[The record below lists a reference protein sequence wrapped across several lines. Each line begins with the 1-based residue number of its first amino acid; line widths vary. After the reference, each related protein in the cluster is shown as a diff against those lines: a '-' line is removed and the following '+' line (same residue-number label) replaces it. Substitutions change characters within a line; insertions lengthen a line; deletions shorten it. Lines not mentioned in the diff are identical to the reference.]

1 MSDEPGPG
9 PAGGAE
15 PPAGG
20 PRWLTRNVRVLS
32 AVSLAQDAASELLY
46 PVLPLFITG
55 VLGAPPVAVG
65 VIEGVA
71 EGSAAAAKYVS
82 GRVSDRSGRKP
93 LVRLGYGLAA
103 LGKVIVAMAW
113 IWPVVLAGRVVDRLG
128 KGIRGAP
135 RDALLAEDVE
145 QGDLGKVYGFHRT
158 ADTLGAVI
166 GPLAGLAILAA
177 TQDNLRAA
185 LWIAVI
191 PAVLSVLLVG
201 LAREKAPTAPAVKPA
216 EDGTPVERV
225 RVPLPQRVRRVSLLL
240 ALIAVVNFP
249 DALVL
254 LRVSE
259 VGFSAMG
266 VVGVYLLYN
275 LVYSAVS
282 YPAGALSDRLP
293 RARVYALGAGL
304 LRGRLPRARPRRRR
318 LGGRGADARLRG
330 LQRAH
335 RRGGQGVDHVPHPAC
350 PAWPR
355 AGAVPGA
362 QRRRGPA
369 RGPVG
374 RARLGAR
381 PGLRRGAARGLRI
394 GRRGGGGGPVGGGPP
409 ARLRR
414 ASGGHWRASAEPV
427 ARAYWYA
434 GSFIGPID
442 SDRTGCS
449 NRGIAVPG

>member
-9 PAGGAE
+9 PGEVAG
-15 PPAGG
+15 PPPGG

-82 GRVSDRSGRKP
+82 GRLSDRSGRKP

-145 QGDLGKVYGFHRT
+145 QGDLGKVYGFHRM

-191 PAVLSVLLVG
+191 PAVLSVFLVG
-201 LAREKAPTAPAVKPA
+201 LAREKAPTAPAATQA

-266 VVGVYLLYN
+266 VVAVYLLYN

-293 RARVYALGAGL
+293 RARVYALGLACFAVGYLGLGLVDGGWAVVALMLVYGGFNGLTDGVGKAWITSLTPPAQRGHAQGLFQGLSGGAVLLAGL
-304 LRGRLPRARPRRRR
+304 WAGLTWEIGPGSGVVPLVISGSVAAVAAVGLWVAGRR
-318 LGGRGADARLRG
+318 LG
-330 LQRAH
+330 
-335 RRGGQGVDHVPHPAC
+335 
-350 PAWPR
+350 
-355 AGAVPGA
+355 
-362 QRRRGPA
+362 
-369 RGPVG
+369 
-374 RARLGAR
+374 
-381 PGLRRGAARGLRI
+381 
-394 GRRGGGGGPVGGGPP
+394 
-409 ARLRR
+409 
-414 ASGGHWRASAEPV
+414 
-427 ARAYWYA
+427 
-434 GSFIGPID
+434 
-442 SDRTGCS
+442 
-449 NRGIAVPG
+449 

>member
-9 PAGGAE
+9 SAEVAG
-15 PPAGG
+15 PPPGG

-65 VIEGVA
+65 AIEGVA
-71 EGSAAAAKYVS
+71 EGTAAAAKYVS
-82 GRVSDRSGRKP
+82 GRLSDRSGRKP

-145 QGDLGKVYGFHRT
+145 QGDLGQVYGFHRM

-177 TQDNLRAA
+177 TQEDLRAA

-201 LAREKAPTAPAVKPA
+201 LAREKAPAVPAPPLA
-216 EDGTPVERV
+216 EDGAPVERV

-240 ALIAVVNFP
+240 ALIAIVNFP

-293 RARVYALGAGL
+293 RARVYALGLACFAVGYLGLGLVDGGWAVVALMLVYGGFNGLTDGVGKAWITSLTPPAQRGHAQGLFQGLSGGAVLLAGL
-304 LRGRLPRARPRRRR
+304 WAGLAWELGPGSGVVPLVISGSFAAVAAVGLWVAGPR
-318 LGGRGADARLRG
+318 LG
-330 LQRAH
+330 
-335 RRGGQGVDHVPHPAC
+335 
-350 PAWPR
+350 
-355 AGAVPGA
+355 
-362 QRRRGPA
+362 
-369 RGPVG
+369 
-374 RARLGAR
+374 
-381 PGLRRGAARGLRI
+381 
-394 GRRGGGGGPVGGGPP
+394 
-409 ARLRR
+409 
-414 ASGGHWRASAEPV
+414 
-427 ARAYWYA
+427 
-434 GSFIGPID
+434 
-442 SDRTGCS
+442 
-449 NRGIAVPG
+449 

>member
-1 MSDEPGPG
+1 MSDDAGPRSAEV
-9 PAGGAE
+9 PE
-15 PPAGG
+15 PPPRG

-103 LGKVIVAMAW
+103 LGKVIVALAW

-145 QGDLGKVYGFHRT
+145 PGDLGRVYGFHRM

-201 LAREKAPTAPAVKPA
+201 LAREKAPEAPAPPLA
-216 EDGTPVERV
+216 EGGAPVERV
-225 RVPLPQRVRRVSLLL
+225 RAPLPQRVRRVSLLL
-240 ALIAVVNFP
+240 ALIAIVNFP

-259 VGFSAMG
+259 LGFSAMG

-293 RARVYALGAGL
+293 RARVYALGLACFAVGYLGLGLVDGGWAVVALMLVYGGFNGLTDGVGKAWITSLTPPAQRGHAQGLFQGLSGGAVLLAGL
-304 LRGRLPRARPRRRR
+304 WAGLAWEVGPGSGVVPLVISGSVAAVAAVGLWVAGRR
-318 LGGRGADARLRG
+318 LG
-330 LQRAH
+330 
-335 RRGGQGVDHVPHPAC
+335 
-350 PAWPR
+350 
-355 AGAVPGA
+355 
-362 QRRRGPA
+362 
-369 RGPVG
+369 
-374 RARLGAR
+374 
-381 PGLRRGAARGLRI
+381 
-394 GRRGGGGGPVGGGPP
+394 
-409 ARLRR
+409 
-414 ASGGHWRASAEPV
+414 
-427 ARAYWYA
+427 
-434 GSFIGPID
+434 
-442 SDRTGCS
+442 
-449 NRGIAVPG
+449 

>member
-1 MSDEPGPG
+1 
-9 PAGGAE
+9 
-15 PPAGG
+15 
-20 PRWLTRNVRVLS
+20 VRVLS

-71 EGSAAAAKYVS
+71 EGGAAAAKYAS

-145 QGDLGKVYGFHRT
+145 PGDLGKVYGFHRM

-201 LAREKAPTAPAVKPA
+201 LARERPPTAPAAPPA
-216 EDGTPVERV
+216 ADGTAVERG
-225 RVPLPQRVRRVSLLL
+225 RAPLPQRVRRVSLLL
-240 ALIAVVNFP
+240 ALIALVNFP

-293 RARVYALGAGL
+293 RARVYALGLACFAVGYLGLGLVDGGWAVVALMLVYGGFNGLTDGVGKAWITSLTPAAQRGHAQGLFQGLSGGAVLLAGL
-304 LRGRLPRARPRRRR
+304 WAGLAWELGPGSGVVPLVVSGSVAAVAAAGLWVAGRR
-318 LGGRGADARLRG
+318 LG
-330 LQRAH
+330 
-335 RRGGQGVDHVPHPAC
+335 
-350 PAWPR
+350 
-355 AGAVPGA
+355 
-362 QRRRGPA
+362 
-369 RGPVG
+369 
-374 RARLGAR
+374 
-381 PGLRRGAARGLRI
+381 
-394 GRRGGGGGPVGGGPP
+394 
-409 ARLRR
+409 
-414 ASGGHWRASAEPV
+414 
-427 ARAYWYA
+427 
-434 GSFIGPID
+434 
-442 SDRTGCS
+442 
-449 NRGIAVPG
+449 

>member
-1 MSDEPGPG
+1 MSDEPGRG
-9 PAGGAE
+9 PAEAAE
-15 PPAGG
+15 PSAGG

-113 IWPVVLAGRVVDRLG
+113 IWPVVLVGRVVDRLG

-145 QGDLGKVYGFHRT
+145 PGDLGKVYGFHRT

-201 LAREKAPTAPAVKPA
+201 LARENAPPAPAVTPA
-216 EDGTPVERV
+216 EDGAPAVRV

-275 LVYSAVS
+275 LVYSVVS

-293 RARVYALGAGL
+293 RARVYALGLACFAVGYLGLGLVDGGWAVVALMLVYGGFNGLTDGVGKAWITSLTPPAQRGHAQGLFQGLSGGAVLLAGL
-304 LRGRLPRARPRRRR
+304 WAGLAWELGPGSGVVPLVVSGSVAAVAAAGLWVAGRR
-318 LGGRGADARLRG
+318 LG
-330 LQRAH
+330 
-335 RRGGQGVDHVPHPAC
+335 
-350 PAWPR
+350 
-355 AGAVPGA
+355 
-362 QRRRGPA
+362 
-369 RGPVG
+369 
-374 RARLGAR
+374 
-381 PGLRRGAARGLRI
+381 
-394 GRRGGGGGPVGGGPP
+394 
-409 ARLRR
+409 
-414 ASGGHWRASAEPV
+414 
-427 ARAYWYA
+427 
-434 GSFIGPID
+434 
-442 SDRTGCS
+442 
-449 NRGIAVPG
+449 

>member
-1 MSDEPGPG
+1 MSDDAGPG
-9 PAGGAE
+9 SAEAHE
-15 PPAGG
+15 PPPRG

-103 LGKVIVAMAW
+103 LGKVIVALAW

-135 RDALLAEDVE
+135 RDALLAEDVAP
-145 QGDLGKVYGFHRT
+145 GDLGRVYGFHRM

-201 LAREKAPTAPAVKPA
+201 LAREKAPLAPAPRPA
-216 EDGTPVERV
+216 EDAAPLERV
-225 RVPLPQRVRRVSLLL
+225 RVPLPRRVRRVSLLL

-259 VGFSAMG
+259 VGFSATG

-282 YPAGALSDRLP
+282 YPAGVLSDRLP
-293 RARVYALGAGL
+293 RARVYALGLACFAVGYLGLGLVDGGWAVVGLMVVYGGFNGLTDGVGKAWITSLTPPAQRGHAQGLFQGLSGGAVLLAGL
-304 LRGRLPRARPRRRR
+304 WAGLAWELGPGSGVVPLVVSGSVAAVAAVGLWAAGRR
-318 LGGRGADARLRG
+318 LG
-330 LQRAH
+330 
-335 RRGGQGVDHVPHPAC
+335 
-350 PAWPR
+350 
-355 AGAVPGA
+355 
-362 QRRRGPA
+362 
-369 RGPVG
+369 
-374 RARLGAR
+374 
-381 PGLRRGAARGLRI
+381 
-394 GRRGGGGGPVGGGPP
+394 
-409 ARLRR
+409 
-414 ASGGHWRASAEPV
+414 
-427 ARAYWYA
+427 
-434 GSFIGPID
+434 
-442 SDRTGCS
+442 
-449 NRGIAVPG
+449 

>member
-9 PAGGAE
+9 SAGVAE
-15 PPAGG
+15 PPLRG

-71 EGSAAAAKYVS
+71 EGTAAAAKYVS

-145 QGDLGKVYGFHRT
+145 QGDLGKVYGFHRM

-201 LAREKAPTAPAVKPA
+201 LAREKAPAAPVLAVA

-293 RARVYALGAGL
+293 RARVYALGLACFAVGYLGLGLVDGGWAVVALMLVYGGFNGLTDGVGKAWITSLTPPAQRGHAQGLFQGLSGGAVLLAGL
-304 LRGRLPRARPRRRR
+304 WAGLAWELGPGSGVVPLVISGSVAAVAAAGLWVAGRR
-318 LGGRGADARLRG
+318 LG
-330 LQRAH
+330 
-335 RRGGQGVDHVPHPAC
+335 
-350 PAWPR
+350 
-355 AGAVPGA
+355 
-362 QRRRGPA
+362 
-369 RGPVG
+369 
-374 RARLGAR
+374 
-381 PGLRRGAARGLRI
+381 
-394 GRRGGGGGPVGGGPP
+394 
-409 ARLRR
+409 
-414 ASGGHWRASAEPV
+414 
-427 ARAYWYA
+427 
-434 GSFIGPID
+434 
-442 SDRTGCS
+442 
-449 NRGIAVPG
+449 